1 MQGVLLSILLF
12 TKKTN
17 HTANVVLAIAILAL
31 SVDVFHSAYILF
43 EYYYGFPHFMGV
55 PYAFPFLYGPI
66 FYLYAK
72 LISSGGDL
80 FDKKNYLHF
89 IPFTLVVIYGFIFV
103 YLQGAE
109 FKIALIK
116 GENVSEVPGLRILD
130 YLKPV
135 HGIIYTVLTIRVVRF
150 YNNKIRNSYSNIEK
164 INLDWL
170 KHLTIGL
177 SLVWS
182 IVLISYI
189 VDIFSEKNINMD
201 SLIYLAATVVIYS
214 IGYLSLQQPQI
225 FQPAAQKDETQV
237 SPELKQPSGEVKSYQ
252 KSGLSETDA
261 KDHLKNLLELMQTD
275 KPYLNSELTLRE
287 LADKLSVSTHNLS
300 ELLNTRLNQSFY
312 DFINHYRVEEVKKKL
327 AEGESEKYN
336 LISIAFDSGFNSKTA
351 FNTIFKKQTGVTP
364 SQYRKQLS

>member
-1 MQGVLLSILLF
+1 
-12 TKKTN
+12 
-17 HTANVVLAIAILAL
+17 
-31 SVDVFHSAYILF
+31 
-43 EYYYGFPHFMGV
+43 MGV
-55 PYAFPFLYGPI
+55 TYAFPFLYGPI

-72 LISSGGDL
+72 LISSGDTS
-80 FDKKNYLHF
+80 FNKKNYLHF
-89 IPFTLVVIYGFIFV
+89 IPFVLVVIYGFIFV
-103 YLQGAE
+103 YLKSVE

-116 GENVSEVPGLRILD
+116 GENVNEVPGLRILD

-135 HGIIYTVLTIRVVRF
+135 HGIIYTVLTIKAVRL
-150 YNNKIRNSYSNIEK
+150 YNSRIRNSFSNIEK
-164 INLDWL
+164 INLNWL

-177 SLVWS
+177 SIVWG

-189 VDIFSEKNINMD
+189 VDVFSDKNINMD
-201 SLIYLAATVVIYS
+201 SMIYMAASIVIYS

-225 FQPAAQKDETQV
+225 FQPAVHIDETQV
-237 SPELKQPSGEVKSYQ
+237 VTEVKQPAGEIKSYQ
-252 KSGLSETDA
+252 KSGLSESEA
-261 KDHLKNLLELMQTD
+261 QDHLKKLLELMQTG

-300 ELLNTRLNQSFY
+300 ELLNTKLNKSFY

-364 SQYRKQLS
+364 SQYRKQIS